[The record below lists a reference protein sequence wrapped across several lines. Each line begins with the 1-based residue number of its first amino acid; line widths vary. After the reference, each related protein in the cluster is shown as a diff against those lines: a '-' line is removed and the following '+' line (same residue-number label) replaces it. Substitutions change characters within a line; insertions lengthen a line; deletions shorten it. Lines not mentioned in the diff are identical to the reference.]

1 MRRDIFT
8 ALRFLIYP
16 TLAVLGVA
24 AFLPGRLELVVR
36 IYALLL
42 CAVTLVLVVAALRR
56 AYPPATPL
64 RHGPGQ
70 RGGSQRPGTLARLEH
85 LCALGTAGSFD
96 LHHHLRPRL
105 RSIAGGLLTTRR
117 RISLDAEPDAARAA
131 LGAEAYDVVRQ
142 DRPPPV
148 DRLARGLPVAEL
160 DRIVESLERV

>member
-1 MRRDIFT
+1 VRRDVFK

-16 TLAVLGVA
+16 TLAVLIVA
-24 AFLPGRLELVVR
+24 AFMPGRLGLVVR

-64 RHGPGQ
+64 RHGAG
-70 RGGSQRPGTLARLEH
+70 RRSGFQRPGNLARLEH
-85 LCALGTAGSFD
+85 LCALGAAGSFD

-105 RSIAGGLLTTRR
+105 RSISQGLLTTRR
-117 RISLDAEPDAARAA
+117 GISLDADPEAARAA
-131 LGAEAYDVVRQ
+131 LGGEAYELVRP
-142 DRPPPV
+142 DRPPPE

-160 DRIVESLERV
+160 ERVVQSLESV